1 MLPTNNPDRIHTAFD
16 DGRLVDHAGL
26 LLPATLARRL
36 GLQQLVDDQLDLGD
50 APGRGERGGQVAHP
64 GRLRTRR
71 R

>member
-50 APGRGERGGQVAHP
+50 APGRANAGDKLLTWSPPHSPR
-64 GRLRTRR
+64 
-71 R
+71 